1 VRRIRTLAADA
12 APGGI
17 IAAPTAMIAVA
28 TVSAPLVKAA
38 RRPPSMTRA
47 APTAICVKMIQRSP
61 FWGIAFGIVPSVQ
74 RCVVED
80 RPRGAPVTISLAQ
93 PRWQPGV
100 AGKGDLVLISVSS
113 PPQGEALR
121 R

>member
-1 VRRIRTLAADA
+1 VRRIRVLAAEA

-38 RRPPSMTRA
+38 RKPPSMTRA
-47 APTAICVKMIQRSP
+47 APKAICEKMIQRSP
-61 FWGIAFGIVPSVQ
+61 FWVSAFGIVPSVQ
-74 RCVVED
+74 PCVMRIGREAAV
-80 RPRGAPVTISLAQ
+80 RISLAR
-93 PRWQPGV
+93 PRLQPGV
-100 AGKGDLVLISVSS
+100 AGKGNLVLISVSS
-113 PPQGEALR
+113 LPQGEALR